1 MVGEQVEPKICS
13 IDEALNISRNLA
25 LDLVEISPNVDP
37 PVCKVI
43 DYKKFI
49 YDQKKKLK
57 TIQSKAQK
65 VVIKEL
71 RFGPNTGEHDF
82 EFKLKHAKNFLKD
95 GAKVKAFVFF
105 RGRTI
110 VFKEQGQILLLRL
123 AQALEDVGV
132 VEEMPKLD
140 GKKMIMI
147 IAPKKKKIKKKK
159 MPKMKTKAGAKKRF
173 KLTGSGKLKRKQAFK
188 SHILT
193 KKETK
198 QKHNLTKT
206 EYVSKADT
214 KSIKL
219 QLGI

>member
-1 MVGEQVEPKICS
+1 MVGEEVEPKICS
-13 IDEALNISRNLA
+13 IDEALKISRNLG

-82 EFKLKHAKNFLKD
+82 EFKLKHAKSFLQD
-95 GAKVKAFVFF
+95 GSKVKAFVFF

-110 VFKEQGQILLLRL
+110 VFKEQGQILLLKL
-123 AQALEDVGV
+123 AQALEEVGI
-132 VEEMPKLD
+132 VEDMPKLD

-147 IAPKKKKIKKKK
+147 IAPKKKK
-159 MPKMKTKAGAKKRF
+159 
-173 KLTGSGKLKRKQAFK
+173 
-188 SHILT
+188 
-193 KKETK
+193 
-198 QKHNLTKT
+198 
-206 EYVSKADT
+206 
-214 KSIKL
+214 
-219 QLGI
+219 

>member
-1 MVGEQVEPKICS
+1 MVGDEVEPNIYS
-13 IDEALNISRNLA
+13 LEEALKIARDLS
-25 LDLVEISPNVDP
+25 LDLVEISPNAEP

-49 YDQKKKLK
+49 YDQKKKLR
-57 TIQSKAQK
+57 TIKSKAQK

-82 EFKLKHAKNFLKD
+82 EFKLKHARSFLAD

-105 RGRTI
+105 RGRSI
-110 VFKEQGQILLLRL
+110 IFKDQGQILLLRL

-147 IAPKKKKIKKKK
+147 IAQKKKK
-159 MPKMKTKAGAKKRF
+159 
-173 KLTGSGKLKRKQAFK
+173 
-188 SHILT
+188 
-193 KKETK
+193 
-198 QKHNLTKT
+198 
-206 EYVSKADT
+206 
-214 KSIKL
+214 
-219 QLGI
+219 

>member
-1 MVGEQVEPKICS
+1 MVGDQVEPNIVQL
-13 IDEALNISRNLA
+13 DEALKIARNLN
-25 LDLVEISPNVDP
+25 LDLVEISPNAEP

-49 YDQKKKLK
+49 YDQKKKQK
-57 TIQSKAQK
+57 AIKSKAQK

-82 EFKLKHAKNFLKD
+82 DFKLKHARSFLAD

-110 VFKEQGQILLLRL
+110 IFKDQGQILLLKL

-132 VEEMPKLD
+132 VENMPKLE

-147 IAPKKKKIKKKK
+147 IAPKKKK
-159 MPKMKTKAGAKKRF
+159 
-173 KLTGSGKLKRKQAFK
+173 
-188 SHILT
+188 
-193 KKETK
+193 
-198 QKHNLTKT
+198 
-206 EYVSKADT
+206 
-214 KSIKL
+214 
-219 QLGI
+219 

>member
-1 MVGEQVEPKICS
+1 MRMVGEQVEPKICS
-13 IDEALNISRNLA
+13 IDEALQISRKIG
-25 LDLVEISPNVDP
+25 LDLVEISPKADP
-37 PVCKVI
+37 PVCKII

-82 EFKLKHAKNFLKD
+82 DFKLKHAKKFLQD

-110 VFKEQGQILLLRL
+110 VFKEQGQILLLKL

-132 VEEMPKLD
+132 VEEMPRLD
-140 GKKMIMI
+140 GKKMIII
-147 IAPKKKKIKKKK
+147 IAPKKKK
-159 MPKMKTKAGAKKRF
+159 
-173 KLTGSGKLKRKQAFK
+173 
-188 SHILT
+188 
-193 KKETK
+193 
-198 QKHNLTKT
+198 
-206 EYVSKADT
+206 
-214 KSIKL
+214 
-219 QLGI
+219 